1 MTTMTK
7 PAPEPVS
14 LCAPERAHTPAIGL
28 FGRKLAQVEKLPRA
42 LDPAITDCAA

>member
-7 PAPEPVS
+7 PEPVS
-14 LCAPERAHTPAIGL
+14 LRTPERAHTPAIGL

-42 LDPAITDCAA
+42 LDTAITDCAA